1 MKNQSLILK
10 TALAVF
16 FFAFIFKAYA
26 QDPPGIDDFNQAT
39 QQLHSVYFS
48 LSNLVLVIGALT
60 GIIGGLRVYTN
71 WQIRG
76 HRHHHP
82 IDAQVIGWFGSC
94 LFLILAGIFIKA
106 LYGI

>member
-1 MKNQSLILK
+1 MKHQSLILR
-10 TALAVF
+10 TAFAVF
-16 FFAFIFKAYA
+16 FFALTFPTYA

-39 QQLHSVYFS
+39 QQMHSVYFS
-48 LSNLVLVIGALT
+48 LSDLVLVIGALT

-71 WQIRG
+71 WQIGG
-76 HRHHHP
+76 HRHRHP
-82 IDAQVIGWFGSC
+82 IDSQVIGWFLSC

>member
-1 MKNQSLILK
+1 MKNKSLILK
-10 TALAVF
+10 TASAVF
-16 FFAFIFKAYA
+16 FFALTFAAYA

-39 QQLHSVYFS
+39 QQMHSVYFS
-48 LSNLVLVIGALT
+48 LSHLVLVIGALT

-71 WQIRG
+71 WQIGG
-76 HRHHHP
+76 HHHRHP
-82 IDAQVIGWFGSC
+82 IDSQVIGWFGSC

>member
-1 MKNQSLILK
+1 MKNRSLILK

-16 FFAFIFKAYA
+16 FFAFTFKAYA

-39 QQLHSVYFS
+39 QQLHSLYFR
-48 LSNLVLVIGALT
+48 LSDLVLVIGALT
-60 GIIGGLRVYTN
+60 GIIGGLRVYTK
-71 WQIRG
+71 WQGRG
-76 HRHHHP
+76 HRHHP
-82 IDAQVIGWFGSC
+82 PLDSQVFGWFGSC